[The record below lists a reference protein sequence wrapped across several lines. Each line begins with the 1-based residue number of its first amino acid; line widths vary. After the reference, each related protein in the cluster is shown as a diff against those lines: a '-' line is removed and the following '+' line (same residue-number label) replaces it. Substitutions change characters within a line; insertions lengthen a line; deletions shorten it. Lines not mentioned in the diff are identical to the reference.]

1 MNKEMIFDF
10 SRLLIKRFSRDR
22 CLSHATNLSF
32 TWLLS
37 VVPLMT
43 VSLAILAAFPVFEQ
57 ITTQLQE
64 LFFSYFTPKSGS
76 IQDVQKY
83 FTEFSAKATQ
93 LTGVGILFLIVT
105 ALMLMNTIDG
115 AFNEIWNVRVR
126 RKPVIGF
133 LVYWAVLTIGP
144 LLVGVSLAV
153 TSYLVTLP
161 FFSSTVANVTNSQI
175 ILNLL
180 PIIATSFAFT
190 LMYMV
195 IPNRSITF
203 KHALLGGI
211 VASVLFELAK
221 RGFTLYVTMFPTYK
235 FIYGALSTI
244 PIFLIWIYISWVVVL
259 LGAEITHCL
268 SIFQAHIER
277 KSAKNSEL
285 FELLDIIQVLFTR
298 QNDGQKIRT
307 KDLLKDLPL
316 HEEYELLKH
325 LDSLVEAS
333 IVKRTDTGEW
343 VLVRSLDSYSLYDLY
358 QACPCAIPVIASDK
372 DLGSNK
378 YPVLSSQLDENL
390 KLTMAMTLRELYDS
404 NEVART

>member
-1 MNKEMIFDF
+1 MNKDMIFDF
-10 SRLLIKRFSRDR
+10 SKLLVKRFTRDR

-57 ITTQLQE
+57 ITSQLQE

-76 IQDVQKY
+76 IQGVQKY
-83 FTEFSAKATQ
+83 ISEFSDKATQ
-93 LTGVGILFLIVT
+93 LTGVGVLFLIVT
-105 ALMLMNTIDG
+105 ALMLMNTIDN
-115 AFNEIWNVRVR
+115 AFNEIWNVRSR

-161 FFSSTVANVTNSQI
+161 FFNSTVANVTNSRI

-203 KHALLGGI
+203 KHALIGGI
-211 VASVLFELAK
+211 VASILFELAK
-221 RGFTLYVTMFPTYK
+221 HGFTLYVTMFPTYK

-277 KSAKNSEL
+277 KSTKNNEL
-285 FELLDIIQVLFTR
+285 FELLDIIQVLADR
-298 QNDGQKIRT
+298 QNKAQKVRT

-316 HEEYELLKH
+316 HEEHELLTH
-325 LDSLVEAS
+325 LESLVAAS
-333 IVKRTDTGEW
+333 VVKRTDSGEW
-343 VLVRSLDSYSLYDLY
+343 VLVRSLDSYSLYELY
-358 QACPCAIPVIASDK
+358 KACPCALPVISMNEG
-372 DLGSNK
+372 LEGNK
-378 YPVLSSQLDENL
+378 YPVLSQQLDQNL
-390 KLTMAMTLRELYDS
+390 ELTMTMTLKDLYGENS
-404 NEVART
+404 VV